1 MDVVTIDFETFYTKE
16 YSLSRMTTEAY
27 VRDPRF
33 EIIGVGVKVN
43 GEQADWYSGEFPGRF
58 LSSIKYDNKAILA
71 HNTAFDGAILGWHC
85 GITPRLWLDTL
96 SMCKPTL
103 NITVGASLASLAAYY
118 HVGTKGDE
126 VTRAIGKRRA
136 DFTPEELAVYGAYC
150 LNDVDITYKLYQKM
164 KRGVGPRELML
175 IDRTLRMYTEP
186 ELELDVPLL
195 TTYLGEVQNKKSS
208 LVTDLGL
215 ACTEDEAKSMLMSNP
230 QFAIFLENLG
240 VTVPVKLSPTTKKIT
255 HAFSK
260 SDRQFLK
267 LKEHDDPRVVNAVCA
282 RLGIKSTIEET
293 RTKRMIDVATRG
305 KLPVMLKYY
314 AAHTGRFG
322 GGDKMNV
329 QNFLRGGTLRKTIRA
344 PKGYVLV
351 ACDSSQIEARMVAWL
366 AGQMDLLEAF
376 RLGRDVYS
384 EFATYVYGKTIT
396 KADKIERFC
405 GKTSILGLGYGM
417 GWEKFLHTM
426 AIGQGGISVV
436 LEESEAKR
444 IVQVY
449 RKRYPRIPALWN
461 RGNHVLTSM
470 VNNIDDEFKHGIMYG
485 TDGFI
490 LPNGLPLQYHGLRQT
505 PDGFQYVSDARR
517 YREMVKSRV
526 LGKELDD
533 KHWTKIY
540 GGKVIENIT
549 QALARIVV
557 TDQLLEISTRYKVVL
572 QVHDEV
578 VICVKASEAQAAKAF
593 MIQVMSTPP
602 TWASDLPVACEAAMG
617 ATYGDCK

>member
-1 MDVVTIDFETFYTKE
+1 
-16 YSLSRMTTEAY
+16 MTTEEY

-58 LSSIKYDNKAILA
+58 LSSIDYSNKAILA
-71 HNTAFDGAILGWHC
+71 HNTAFDGSILGWHC
-85 GITPRLWLDTL
+85 GIKPKLWLDTL
-96 SMCKPTL
+96 SMSKPLL
-103 NITVGASLASLAAYY
+103 NITIGASLASLADYF
-118 HVGTKGDE
+118 HVGTKGNE
-126 VTRAIGKRRA
+126 VLTAIGKRRA
-136 DFTPEELAVYGAYC
+136 DFTPAELAAYGSYC
-150 LNDVDITYKLYQKM
+150 LNDVEMTYKLYHKM
-164 KRGVGPRELML
+164 KRDLGPNELML

-195 TTYLGEVQNKKSS
+195 TAYLKEVREGKTS
-208 LVTDLGL
+208 LVDDLGL
-215 ACTEDEAKSMLMSNP
+215 ACTEEEAKSMLMSNDR
-230 QFAIFLENLG
+230 FAAFLENLG
-240 VTVPVKLSPTTKKIT
+240 APVPMKVSPTTHKMVT
-255 HAFSK
+255 AFSK
-260 SDRQFLK
+260 SDRNFLK

-293 RTKRMIDVATRG
+293 RTKRMLDVATRG

-329 QNFLRGGTLRKTIRA
+329 QNWKRGGTLRRTVKA
-344 PKGYVLV
+344 PKGHMLV

-366 AGQMDLLEAF
+366 AGQADLLEAF
-376 RLGRDVYS
+376 RQGRDIYS

-396 KADKIERFC
+396 KAMKVERFL

-417 GWEKFLHTM
+417 GWEKFLHTL
-426 AIGQGGISVV
+426 AIGQGGIS
-436 LEESEAKR
+436 LIIEPEEAKR
-444 IVQVY
+444 IVKAY
-449 RKRYPRIPALWN
+449 RNKYSRIPALWN
-461 RGNHVLTSM
+461 RGGHVLQQM
-470 VNNIDDEFKHGIMYG
+470 VNGNVEEFRHGIMFG
-485 TDGFI
+485 PDGFM
-490 LPNGLPLQYHGLRQT
+490 LPNGLPLKYHGLRQT

-517 YREMVKSRV
+517 YREMIKARV
-526 LGKELDD
+526 LGTPLAD
-533 KHWTKIY
+533 KLWTHIY

-557 TDQLLEISTRYKVVL
+557 TEQLLQISTRYKVVL
-572 QVHDEV
+572 QVHDEI
-578 VICVKASEAQAAKAF
+578 VICCKASEVDEAKKF

-602 TWASDLPVACEAAMG
+602 TWAPDLPVACEANSG